1 MNKVRVGD
9 EVQVISGRDKGKR
22 GKILRIL
29 HKKGSKK
36 VIVEGLKL
44 VKKHVKPNP
53 QANVE
58 GGIVEKESPIHLSN
72 LALLN
77 PTTNK
82 ADKVGFKIIE
92 AKNAGEK
99 SKKVRY
105 FKSNN
110 ELVDSVG

>member
-1 MNKVRVGD
+1 MKKIKRDDKVVVLTGK
-9 EVQVISGRDKGKR
+9 DKGR
-22 GKILRIL
+22 SG
-29 HKKGSKK
+29 K
-36 VIVEGLKL
+36 VIKIVDCNMALVEG
-44 VKKHVKPNP
+44 VNMIKKHVKPNP
-53 QANVE
+53 QLRVQ

-92 AKNAGEK
+92 AKTAGEK
-99 SKKVRY
+99 TKKVRY

-110 ELVDSVG
+110 ELVDMVN